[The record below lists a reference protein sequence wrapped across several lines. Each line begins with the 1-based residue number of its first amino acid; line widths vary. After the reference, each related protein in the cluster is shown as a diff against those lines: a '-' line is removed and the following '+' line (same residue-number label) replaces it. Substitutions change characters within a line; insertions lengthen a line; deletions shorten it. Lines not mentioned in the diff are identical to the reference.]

1 MQPRIL
7 LAGLTGAGMMAAALM
22 QAAVALADAPS
33 ADGADAFSIGS
44 ITFNPYYIS
53 SSGAEVQGYA
63 PVAQIDIASPLW
75 QLGKSLGQH
84 FDVYN
89 ASGTSVGSIESG
101 ETTVANLLGMTDAG
115 FTVTTATAASGDTGA
130 QAAELPA
137 VGTVYDVFHL
147 GRGVA
152 NIYVATP
159 GADGTVTD
167 TLVTPL
173 GDINLSPLV
182 SGIDAAVPLQ
192 PADAF
197 AALVGHTSAGNSDAF
212 AIGALT
218 FDPFTVTSSGTEVPG
233 FTPVAFTVSAPP
245 VLLTAGGSSGN
256 PVNAENDLAIQSFNV
271 YNGTS
276 PGAADVGTI
285 TTGEDVSNV
294 FGMTN
299 TQLVVTG
306 STAASGD
313 TGAQAAE
320 LPAVG
325 TVYDA
330 FHLGHGVENV
340 DTATPGA
347 DGTVTDTLVTPLG
360 DINLS
365 PLVSGI
371 DAAVPLQPA
380 DAVTAL
386 VGHTSA
392 GNSDAFAIG
401 ALTFDPFT
409 VSSSGTEVPGFA
421 TVYQLLG
428 APPVLNVGDVGV
440 GSYYFGALPLLTQ
453 SFDVYNGTSAS
464 AVDIGTI
471 STNEYV
477 TVFLGMTSTG
487 FLVTGSTA
495 ASADTGAQ
503 AAELP
508 VVGTVYDVFNLGHGV
523 ENVYTATPGAAGTV
537 TDTLMT
543 PLGNIDLT
551 ALFSGIDATTLDP
564 GAAFDVGSATA
575 SAIDPASILA
585 L

>member
-7 LAGLTGAGMMAAALM
+7 LAGLTGAGMIATTLM
-22 QAAVALADAPS
+22 QAATALADSSGAS
-33 ADGADAFSIGS
+33 GADAFSIDS
-44 ITFNPYYIS
+44 TIFNPYYIS
-53 SSGAEVQGYA
+53 SSGAEIQGYA

-84 FDVYN
+84 FDVHS

-101 ETTVANLLGMTDAG
+101 ETTVANLLGMSDSG

-147 GRGVA
+147 GHGVA
-152 NIYVATP
+152 NVYTATP

-167 TLVTPL
+167 TLMTPL

-182 SGIDAAVPLQ
+182 SGIDAAEPLQ

-197 AALVGHTSAGNSDAF
+197 TALAGHTSAGNSDAF
-212 AIGALT
+212 AIGTLT

-233 FTPVAFTVSAPP
+233 FTPV
-245 VLLTAGGSSGN
+245 
-256 PVNAENDLAIQSFNV
+256 
-271 YNGTS
+271 
-276 PGAADVGTI
+276 
-285 TTGEDVSNV
+285 
-294 FGMTN
+294 
-299 TQLVVTG
+299 
-306 STAASGD
+306 
-313 TGAQAAE
+313 
-320 LPAVG
+320 
-325 TVYDA
+325 
-330 FHLGHGVENV
+330 
-340 DTATPGA
+340 
-347 DGTVTDTLVTPLG
+347 
-360 DINLS
+360 
-365 PLVSGI
+365 
-371 DAAVPLQPA
+371 
-380 DAVTAL
+380 
-386 VGHTSA
+386 
-392 GNSDAFAIG
+392 
-401 ALTFDPFT
+401 
-409 VSSSGTEVPGFA
+409 
-421 TVYQLLG
+421 YQLIG

-440 GSYYFGALPLLTQ
+440 GSYYFGALPLVTQ

-471 STNEYV
+471 SSNEYV
-477 TVFLGMTSTG
+477 TVFLGMTSVG

-508 VVGTVYDVFNLGHGV
+508 AVGTVYDVFNLGHGI
-523 ENVYTATPGAAGTV
+523 ENVYTATPGADGTV

-543 PLGNIDLT
+543 PLGNIDLS
-551 ALFSGIDATTLDP
+551 ALFSGIDAATLDP

-575 SAIDPASILA
+575 STIDPASFLA